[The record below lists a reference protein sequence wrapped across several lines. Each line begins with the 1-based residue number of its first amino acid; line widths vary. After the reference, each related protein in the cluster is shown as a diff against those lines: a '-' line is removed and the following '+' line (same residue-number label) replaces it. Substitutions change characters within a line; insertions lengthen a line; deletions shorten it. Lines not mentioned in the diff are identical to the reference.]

1 MILNK
6 KQLLDEVNILDSLSK
21 NDRWDGFGKNLQ
33 TLENELGYLKKIDL
47 PTLKIMLSNIR
58 AIEAKVALKKQMVE
72 KEIAEIAKK
81 KKLTNKYL
89 KINSD
94 LFRKF

>member
-1 MILNK
+1 MISDK
-6 KQLLDEVNILDSLSK
+6 KQLLDEINILDSLSK
-21 NDRWDGFGKNLQ
+21 NDRWDRFGKNLQ
-33 TLENELGYLKKIDL
+33 ILENELEYLKKVDL

-94 LFRKF
+94 LFRKS